1 MGQKLVVEKSC
12 DDQKWSMDKTGTEKC
27 RPFDPISYGSQMAP
41 GLLDLE
47 PQWSGPF
54 TPLVKI

>member
-1 MGQKLVVEKSC
+1 MGQKVVEEKSC
-12 DDQKWSMDKTGTEKC
+12 DDQKWSRDKTGREMY

-47 PQWSGPF
+47 P
-54 TPLVKI
+54 